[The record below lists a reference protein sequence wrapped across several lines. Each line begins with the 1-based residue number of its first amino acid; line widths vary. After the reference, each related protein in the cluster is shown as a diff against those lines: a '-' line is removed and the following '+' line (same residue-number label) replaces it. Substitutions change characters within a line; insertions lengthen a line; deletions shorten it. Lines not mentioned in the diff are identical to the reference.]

1 MYFRYIESISHRFDE
16 IISPS
21 KMKIFQTIQRHYV
34 SLGISSSVSSIQK
47 YPINTRVFIGFLLF
61 GLNAASQLIYII
73 YVANDFMGYMEVI
86 CASSGST
93 IIFVCFAAI
102 VHKMTLL
109 FETIDSIEKL
119 IDSREPFSS
128 NLSFPFSIDNKIS
141 KLSILGWN
149 IPKSRRFFLK
159 RGRRTERLSEM
170 IFMVVMKI
178 LVQLVMLP
186 KIITSYCVYFLTD
199 LGSDSFQLPL
209 PMW

>member
-1 MYFRYIESISHRFDE
+1 MGYSNWMQMFPSVREIVIEHRYIYWYRFDE
-16 IISPS
+16 ITSPS

-34 SLGISSSVSSIQK
+34 SLGISSPAPSSQK
-47 YPINTRVFIGFLLF
+47 NPINTRVFIGFLLF

-119 IDSREPFSS
+119 IDSREPLSS
-128 NLSFPFSIDNKIS
+128 NLSFPF
-141 KLSILGWN
+141 LSIT
-149 IPKSRRFFLK
+149 KSRTCLF
-159 RGRRTERLSEM
+159 
-170 IFMVVMKI
+170 
-178 LVQLVMLP
+178 
-186 KIITSYCVYFLTD
+186 
-199 LGSDSFQLPL
+199 
-209 PMW
+209 